1 MRPPYHASDPR
12 ISPGL
17 MPTDELAVA
26 MKGKKAC
33 IITGEL
39 DNLQPSAYT
48 FVERLRGIG
57 VDVSYGGLAVS
68 SGH

>member
-1 MRPPYHASDPR
+1 
-12 ISPGL
+12 